1 MVSDRGLQFAAGLT
15 KKLNRML
22 GIKTKLS
29 IAFHSQTDRQTEH
42 INQKLEQ
49 YLQFFVNHRQ
59 KNWPEQLASAEFAV
73 NNKVHST
80 TKVSLFMANYGRE
93 LRIERDI
100 RRKEKVEKAI
110 EFVEKLKMVQEE
122 VGAVLKRMQE
132 EMKIYADQNRKK
144 IEEQKKEDRVM
155 LISQIRYSLVVI
167 LELNGGSEVQYKDMM
182 MIDDG
187 KYQ

>member
-59 KNWPEQLASAEFAV
+59 KNWPEQLALAEFAV

-80 TKVSLFMANYGRE
+80 TKVSPFMANYSRE
-93 LRIERDI
+93 LRMEGEI
-100 RRKEKVEKAI
+100 RKKGKVEKAT
-110 EFVEKLKMVQEE
+110 EFVEKLKRVQEE
-122 VGAVLKRMQE
+122 VGAALKRMQK
-132 EMKIYADQNRKK
+132 EMKKYADQNRKE
-144 IEEQKKEDRVM
+144 IEKQKKGNRVM